1 MTIAAKKADFTESS
15 VPLALRIA
23 EAAQADRQAPLA
35 PKTKEKLRLCLLD
48 FLSCALESRTLPWAR
63 QAASLA
69 EGEGGCTIVGTSRR
83 AFAGDAA
90 FANAVAGHGL
100 VREDMHAGAVSH
112 LGVAV
117 LPALLAMAE
126 DRAISGTAFAQ
137 AAVVG
142 YEVGAKIGRA
152 IVNPVFS
159 KMFRPTGY
167 TGPIAA
173 AAAIGTLL
181 RLDEEQ
187 IASAIAFASNMTGG
201 LNQWPYTGSDEMFF
215 HPGHAASSGIRAAR
229 LAMAGARGAALALNG
244 DAGLIRA
251 YRPDRTVP
259 DVTLFDDVEP
269 EIMSVYFK
277 AAPVCN
283 FAQTPCQAALELARE
298 ERLDPDAIS
307 SVKLRIT
314 EAARAYPGCDHAGPF
329 ERVLQAKMSIQ
340 YAVASALLRGMIDE
354 SSYRALDDPALIR
367 LAGLIRMEPDDELTA
382 AYPAE
387 QGAAITVTLK
397 DGKVLARSLSNVIP
411 ASPELIHE
419 RFLAA
424 ATEFAGK
431 AKAQELEDAAG
442 ALDKIADMGAVMR
455 LLSKPD

>member
-1 MTIAAKKADFTESS
+1 MTIAARKADFTESS

-23 EAAQADRQAPLA
+23 QAAQADRQAPLS

-48 FLSCALESRTLPWAR
+48 FLSCALESRALPWAR
-63 QAASLA
+63 QAAALA
-69 EGEGGCTIVGTSRR
+69 EGEGRCTIIGTPRH

-112 LGVAV
+112 LGVVV
-117 LPALLAMAE
+117 LPALLAVAE
-126 DRAISGTAFAQ
+126 DCAISGTAFAQ

-142 YEVGAKIGRA
+142 YEVGAKVGRA

-173 AAAIGTLL
+173 AAALGTLL
-181 RLDEEQ
+181 RLDEAQ
-187 IASAIAFASNMTGG
+187 IASAIAFAANMTGG

-215 HPGHAASSGIRAAR
+215 HPGHAASSAIRAVR
-229 LAMAGARGAALALNG
+229 LAMSGARGAALALDG
-244 DAGLIRA
+244 EAGLIRA

-259 DVTLFDDVEP
+259 EVALFDGAEP

-298 ERLDPDAIS
+298 ERLDPNSIG
-307 SVKLRIT
+307 SVRLHVT

-329 ERVLQAKMSIQ
+329 ERVLQAKMSIH
-340 YAVASALLRGMIDE
+340 YAVASALLRGAVDE
-354 SSYRALDDPALIR
+354 SSYRALDDPALLR
-367 LAGLIRMEPDDELTA
+367 LAGLIEVEPDDDMTA
-382 AYPAE
+382 AFPAA
-387 QGAAITVTLK
+387 QGAAITVALK
-397 DGKVLARSLSNVIP
+397 DGRTLSRSLRDVIP
-411 ASPELIHE
+411 ASPELIRD
-419 RFLAA
+419 RFAAA

-431 AKAQELEDAAG
+431 AKAQELEG
-442 ALDKIADMGAVMR
+442 TIGSFDKVTDMADIMR
-455 LLSKPD
+455 LVSEPA